1 MWLQPH
7 YCAGDHL
14 QIDFLARTRDH
25 FSSRARA
32 SLDDFIT
39 PFSGGD
45 SFMYVCHH
53 PIKLCVPFS
62 PLVWRLMLPLAPST
76 VNWYFIVVNFARV
89 KPPLQFNIGSL
100 LQHTIGFSQHTHTCC
115 KCRNFSLFSFCCKS
129 DAHLFPFLCT
139 VAPFFLDKVSS
150 TMHWYLHATKVNGNV
165 ALNWSCNWMPSYSLK
180 CVLDRDLTSS
190 KYLQRLA

>member
-25 FSSRARA
+25 SSSRVRA

-53 PIKLCVPFS
+53 PIKSCVPFS
-62 PLVWRLMLPLAPST
+62 PLVWRLVLPLAPST

-89 KPPLQFNIGSL
+89 KPLYNSISEALAAAYNWLPPALTLAASAETFPSFQFL
-100 LQHTIGFSQHTHTCC
+100 AKVMHTCFHSYAQLS
-115 KCRNFSLFSFCCKS
+115 RFSLTK
-129 DAHLFPFLCT
+129 FPQQCI
-139 VAPFFLDKVSS
+139 S
-150 TMHWYLHATKVNGNV
+150 TKVKGNV
-165 ALNWSCNWMPSYSLK
+165 TLNWKEL
-180 CVLDRDLTSS
+180 
-190 KYLQRLA
+190 

>member
-100 LQHTIGFSQHTHTCC
+100 LQHTIGFPQHTHTHLLQVQ
-115 KCRNFSLFSFCCKS
+115 K
-129 DAHLFPFLCT
+129 LFPLFILLQKWCTLVSILMHSCPVFPWQSFL
-139 VAPFFLDKVSS
+139 
-150 TMHWYLHATKVNGNV
+150 NN
-165 ALNWSCNWMPSYSLK
+165 ALVLTCNK
-180 CVLDRDLTSS
+180 S
-190 KYLQRLA
+190 KR